1 MRVLFRARG
10 RIAPPLATRPAY
22 PAGEPPTIRSARRI
36 GRDLSAATRPARVPP
51 PRTIGRVTQRRFLAG
66 RSWAAC
72 AARGTAR
79 REPAARGTAVRGTA
93 VRGTAVRG
101 TAVRG
106 TAVRG
111 AAAREP
117 AVWGAAARGAAVV
130 AVWAMCLMTA
140 GCGLIGGTNTGSFDV
155 PEIITVTSLGFRDQG
170 PIPHRY
176 TCFGKGISPPIHWS
190 GVPTGTKA
198 LALVVD
204 DSDAPV
210 TPYIYWLVFDISPET
225 TELQEGSLPPNAR
238 QARGSDNVARYA
250 APCPRS
256 GSHSYR
262 FTLYAM
268 NAPVPLPNTAAMAA
282 AWPAI
287 AARAIARGR
296 LTGIVRNPQ
305 G

>member
-79 REPAARGTAVRGTA
+79 REPAARGTAVRG
-93 VRGTAVRG
+93 
-101 TAVRG
+101 
-106 TAVRG
+106 

-117 AVWGAAARGAAVV
+117 AVRGAAARGAAVV

-268 NAPVPLPNTAAMAA
+268 NAPVPLPNKAAMAA